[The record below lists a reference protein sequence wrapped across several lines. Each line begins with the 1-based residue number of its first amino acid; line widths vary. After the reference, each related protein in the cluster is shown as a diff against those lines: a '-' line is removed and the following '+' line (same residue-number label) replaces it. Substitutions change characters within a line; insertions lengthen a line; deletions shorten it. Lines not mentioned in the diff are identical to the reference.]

1 MLDERAYIIKVDA
14 TIETLRAICLG
25 QNIQLVDI
33 LPQHMK
39 EKTTK
44 EQAEYLASQLLFALV
59 TVAPKQVSSK
69 EQQARSRQWLDDIIQ
84 YLLDETCEEDHTF
97 FQLLQI
103 LKCSKEVREILFAN
117 RFDKNHEPCSGDPP
131 ELLNSL
137 ETAIWWLL
145 GVQGKQCDGK
155 GIREKL
161 DLLCGG
167 NT

>member
-1 MLDERAYIIKVDA
+1 MLDERTYIIKVDA

-25 QNIQLVDI
+25 QNIRLVDV

-39 EKTTK
+39 EKPAK

-69 EQQARSRQWLDDIIQ
+69 EQQAQSRQWLEAIIH
-84 YLLDETCEEDHTF
+84 YLLDEIWEEDHTF
-97 FQLLQI
+97 FQLLRI
-103 LKCSKEVREILFAN
+103 LKCSKDVRDIMFTN
-117 RFDKNHEPCSGDPP
+117 RFDSGNELRSGNPP

-145 GVQGKQCDGK
+145 SVQRRQYSAS
-155 GIREKL
+155 ELYHKL
-161 DLLCGG
+161 ADLS
-167 NT
+167 

>member
-1 MLDERAYIIKVDA
+1 MLDDRTYIIKVDA
-14 TIETLRAICLG
+14 TIESLRAICLG

-44 EQAEYLASQLLFALV
+44 ELAEYLAAQLLFALV
-59 TVAPKQVSSK
+59 TIAPKQVSSK
-69 EQQARSRQWLDDIIQ
+69 EQLARSRQWLEDIIH
-84 YLLDETCEEDHTF
+84 YLLDEICEEDHTF

-103 LKCSKEVREILFAN
+103 LKCSKEVREIMFTN
-117 RFDKNHEPCSGDPP
+117 RFNKGSELRSGDSP

-145 GVQGKQCDGK
+145 RVQGKQCDGK

>member
-1 MLDERAYIIKVDA
+1 MLDERTYITKVNA

-25 QNIQLVDI
+25 QNIQLVDV
-33 LPQHMK
+33 LSQHMK
-39 EKTTK
+39 EKSEK
-44 EQAEYLASQLLFALV
+44 EQAEHLASQLLFALV
-59 TVAPKQVSSK
+59 TVAGKKVSSK
-69 EQQARSRQWLDDIIQ
+69 EQQARSWQWLEDIIQ

-117 RFDKNHEPCSGDPP
+117 RFDKNHELCSGEPP